1 MNKLRIGFLSA
12 AGIARKNW
20 LAVFSSGNCVV
31 SAVASRDRERSRKFI
46 AENQARAPF
55 ENPPVPLGSYEELL
69 ASKDVDAVYIPLP
82 TGLRHEWVLRAAQSG
97 KPVICEKPCG
107 LSLADVREMTGAC
120 KKHGVQFMDGVM
132 FMHSPRLGRVREILE
147 DKQSVGPVRRI
158 SSAFSFFVG
167 EDFFKDNIRVDG
179 RLEHAGCL
187 GDLGWYCLR
196 FTLWAMNW
204 QLPHTVTGHI
214 LSQSTATAGRV
225 PAPTEFSGE
234 LFFDDGVSA
243 GFYCS
248 FLAPNQ
254 QWASVSGQKGWLRL
268 PDFVHPYNSHEP
280 AFEVNRNEIR
290 VRAEAG
296 APVPAAG
303 SDPAEMGHP
312 TSQDTR
318 MFRNFANQVFSGKLN
333 DDWLMWS
340 LKTQQVMDA
349 CLESARNNNCSIK
362 L

>member
-1 MNKLRIGFLSA
+1 MKKLRFGILGT

-20 LAVFSSGNCVV
+20 LAIASSGNCVV
-31 SAVASRDRERSRKFI
+31 TAVASRDRERSRQFI
-46 AENQARAPF
+46 ADGQARAPF

-82 TGLRHEWVLRAAQSG
+82 TGLRKEWVLRAAQAG
-97 KPVICEKPCG
+97 KHIVCEKPCG
-107 LSLADVREMTGAC
+107 VSLADVREMTEAC
-120 KKHGVQFMDGVM
+120 KKNNVQFMDGVM
-132 FMHSPRLGRVREILE
+132 FMHSPRLARVREFLD
-147 DKQSVGPVRRI
+147 DKQSVGPMRRI
-158 SSAFSFFVG
+158 SSVFSFCGVDG
-167 EDFFKDNIRVDG
+167 FFQDNIRVDG
-179 RLEHAGCL
+179 RLEPAGCL

-204 QLPHTVTGHI
+204 QLPHTVTGRI
-214 LSQSTATAGRV
+214 LSQSAGGSGRV

-234 LFFDDGVSA
+234 LFFDGGVSA

-254 QWASVSGQKGWLRL
+254 QWACVSGQKGWLRL
-268 PDFVHPYNSHEP
+268 PDFVHPYDSHEP
-280 AFEVNRNEIR
+280 AFEVNRKEIR
-290 VRAEAG
+290 IPAEAG
-296 APVPAAG
+296 APVPPARP
-303 SDPAEMGHP
+303 DPGEMGHP

-333 DDWLMWS
+333 EDWPMWS
-340 LKTQQVMDA
+340 LKTQQVLDA
-349 CLESARNNNCSIK
+349 CFESARNSRSVK